1 MKGMYE
7 SQAETKGS
15 ISSSSLAAEHAQ
27 PTEISNGDGDP
38 GPSAI
43 KSCLAHHNKEQR
55 KGTRVT
61 FQNGEHLEE
70 AASESS
76 HCLRP
81 LLGYDWIAGVLDVEK
96 SLQEHSDD
104 FYEELQAF
112 RTQNRSECMHHPQAK
127 FSLDKCSAQTLFA
140 DIGSPETDTDTH
152 QCTFLYRL
160 NSRLF
165 PVPVHPQDRCPV
177 CKIPKSSHPHA
188 KDKPALVRVSIPR
201 STLLPPYEY
210 KAHRRSSFD
219 PSDSL
224 GLPSHCLLGWSHTV
238 QSHLRP
244 PSNLDLRSHLEKNT
258 EQPEDQVTTSLQ
270 SDQSPVVAPL
280 ARHLFQHFSPKRKK
294 KRPSPST
301 IG

>member
-1 MKGMYE
+1 MCERQMG
-7 SQAETKGS
+7 TRGS
-15 ISSSSLAAEHAQ
+15 SSSSSLAAEHAQ
-27 PTEISNGDGDP
+27 PSEISNGDGDDP

-43 KSCLAHHNKEQR
+43 KSCLAHHSKEQR

-61 FQNGEHLEE
+61 FQNGEHTEE
-70 AASESS
+70 PASDSS

-112 RTQNRSECMHHPQAK
+112 RTQNKSECMHHPQAK
-127 FSLDKCSAQTLFA
+127 FSPDRHSVQTLFA
-140 DIGSPETDTDTH
+140 DICSPDADTDTH

-165 PVPVHPQDRCPV
+165 PIPIHPQERCPV
-177 CKIPKSSHPHA
+177 CKMPKSSHPHT

-219 PSDSL
+219 PADSL

-238 QSHLRP
+238 RSYLRP
-244 PSNLDLRSHLEKNT
+244 PSNLDLQSHLEKST
-258 EQPEDQVTTSLQ
+258 EQPEDQVTRSLQ
-270 SDQSPVVAPL
+270 SDQAPVLTPL
-280 ARHLFQHFSPKRKK
+280 ARHHFQHFSPKRKK
-294 KRPSPST
+294 KRPSPSSS
-301 IG
+301 G